1 MVLPPADFES
11 AASAI
16 PPPRRKTFGIVAQN
30 GQWGQ
35 PEKWVVDIAGDIQYF
50 EVHMRGA
57 GFVLPPNKLTLSTI
71 SVWMAGTSSEF
82 NMLHGTGNAL
92 IAGSRRVAGG

>member
-50 EVHMRGA
+50 EVHM
-57 GFVLPPNKLTLSTI
+57 
-71 SVWMAGTSSEF
+71 
-82 NMLHGTGNAL
+82 
-92 IAGSRRVAGG
+92 